1 MSEIIEVNLKH
12 AQEKQTWSVFFFG
25 NTELKAD
32 SDDTSLTDLN

>member
-12 AQEKQTWSVFFFG
+12 AQEKQTWCVFFFG

-32 SDDTSLTDLN
+32 GDDTSLTDLN